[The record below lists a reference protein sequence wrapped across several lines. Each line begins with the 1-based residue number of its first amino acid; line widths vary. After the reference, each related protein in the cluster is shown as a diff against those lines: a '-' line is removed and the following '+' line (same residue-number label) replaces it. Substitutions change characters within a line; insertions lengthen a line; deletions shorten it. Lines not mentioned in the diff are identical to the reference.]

1 MALLLAATCSS
12 IVFAKPLPLD
22 FHDIERRWSEGQ
34 SEVCAAAMGSLP
46 PCYVLAWAQSLIR
59 RRRTVAEIHP
69 SKDIREATPAWTI
82 ARTSETATAVAAVT
96 FDSTTDERTM
106 HERTR
111 FQKRDTDSALTTKMR
126 KFVEDFY
133 RRRGMSSMISP
144 REPEEAPVL
153 KPRKGM
159 RYRYTR

>member
-34 SEVCAAAMGSLP
+34 SE
-46 PCYVLAWAQSLIR
+46 
-59 RRRTVAEIHP
+59 AEIHP
-69 SKDIREATPAWTI
+69 AKDIREATPSWTI

-111 FQKRDTDSALTTKMR
+111 FQKRDTNSALMTKMR

-133 RRRGMSSMISP
+133 RRRGTSSMISP

-159 RYRYTR
+159 RYRYAR